1 MNTLVSPENYSNFYQ
16 IIWGSD
22 GVPTSHIYVLLDCAC
37 DERIYP
43 EMIDCGLEYQCLY
56 PGILSEELATVAPYL
71 VKLKQQSE
79 FTKWIYTEGWGGNW
93 GVYLTVDYNIS
104 FDTLHHFQ
112 QMVRVRDERDK
123 ILFFRFYDPRVLR
136 VYLPTCR
143 NRELR
148 SIFGSV
154 KNFCMEDET
163 GMNVLDFRFDGIML
177 QQRKVEIATL
187 ASEAIQNVFPVPV

>member
-1 MNTLVSPENYSNFYQ
+1 MSPASYNNFYP

-43 EMIDCGLEYQCLY
+43 EMIDSGLEYQCLY

-71 VKLKQQSE
+71 VKLKQKSRFAE
-79 FTKWIYTEGWGGNW
+79 WIYREGWGANW
-93 GVYLTVDYNIS
+93 GIYLTVEYNIL

-112 QMVRVRDERDK
+112 QMVRVRDEHEK

-136 VYLPTCR
+136 LYLPTCR
-143 NRELR
+143 NSELK
-148 SIFGSV
+148 SFFGKV
-154 KNFCMEDET
+154 KNFYMEDET
-163 GMNVLDFRFDGIML
+163 GINVLDYRFDGNL
-177 QQRKVEIATL
+177 LHQRKVEINGT
-187 ASEAIQNVFPVPV
+187 I